1 MFFAGGKYSV
11 SLSTG
16 QIISAK
22 ISGRMR
28 KYQISVIIG
37 DRVTVGLSPYD
48 VSHGLIISMKKLA
61 QKPNNF
67 IISKFLFYF
76 ICKKNDKL

>member
-1 MFFAGGKYSV
+1 MSRTDLLSVEGIVTNVFAGGKYAV
-11 SLSTG
+11 SLNTG
-16 QIISAK
+16 QTISAK

-48 VSHGLIISMKKLA
+48 VSHGLIISREKLGG
-61 QKPNNF
+61 
-67 IISKFLFYF
+67 
-76 ICKKNDKL
+76 KLK

>member
-1 MFFAGGKYSV
+1 MSRTDLLNVEGIVTNVFAGGKYSV
-11 SLSTG
+11 SLNTG

-37 DRVTVGLSPYD
+37 DKVTVGLSPYD
-48 VSHGLIISMKKLA
+48 ISHGLIISREKLNA
-61 QKPNNF
+61 KG
-67 IISKFLFYF
+67 K
-76 ICKKNDKL
+76 

>member
-1 MFFAGGKYSV
+1 MSRTDLLNVEGIVTNVFAGGKYSV
-11 SLSTG
+11 NLNTG
-16 QIISAK
+16 QTIFAK

-48 VSHGLIISMKKLA
+48 VSHGLIISREKL
-61 QKPNNF
+61 
-67 IISKFLFYF
+67 ISKS
-76 ICKKNDKL
+76 K